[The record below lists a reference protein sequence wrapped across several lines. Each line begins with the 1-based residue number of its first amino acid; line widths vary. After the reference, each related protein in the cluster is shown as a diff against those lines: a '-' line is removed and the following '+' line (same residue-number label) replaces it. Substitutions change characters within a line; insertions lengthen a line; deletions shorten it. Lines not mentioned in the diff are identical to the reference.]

1 MRRQGAAD
9 DATDDSPD
17 DAAGTIAVMVMVV
30 VVMVM
35 VMILDELNFLRRSNL
50 GKPRIIGFQQ
60 FDGARNGFKKVSV
73 ICRGGRVD
81 GARRGGVSCAHGRQ
95 SSRGAE

>member
-17 DAAGTIAVMVMVV
+17 DAAGTIAVMVV
-30 VVMVM
+30 VVMM

>member
-1 MRRQGAAD
+1 
-9 DATDDSPD
+9 
-17 DAAGTIAVMVMVV
+17 MVV
-30 VVMVM
+30 VMM